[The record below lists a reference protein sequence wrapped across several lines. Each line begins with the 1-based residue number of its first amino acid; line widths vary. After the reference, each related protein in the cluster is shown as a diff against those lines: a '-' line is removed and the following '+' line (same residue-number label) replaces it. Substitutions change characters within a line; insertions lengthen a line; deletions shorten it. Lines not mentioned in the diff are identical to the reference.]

1 MAAIYQWFPT
11 GQLMFLTTTPYP
23 IEALDS
29 FDFSVTLDL
38 GGMYLIPNEG
48 FDSTMTM
55 MSMDLR
61 QILKT
66 TGPYYEAF
74 DSTMTMMSMDL
85 KQILKTT
92 GPYYEAFDS
101 TMTFL
106 SMDLVAKLVTIDTPD
121 EGMAVSITLSTSDCS
136 MTPI

>member
-11 GQLMFLTTTPYP
+11 GQLMYLTTTPYP
-23 IEALDS
+23 VDINDRME
-29 FDFSVTLDL
+29 FSVTLDI

-48 FDSTMTM
+48 LDATMTFM
-55 MSMDLR
+55 SMDLQQILKSTGPYYDAFDASMTFMSMDLR
-61 QILKT
+61 QILKS
-66 TGPYYEAF
+66 TGPYY
-74 DSTMTMMSMDL
+74 D
-85 KQILKTT
+85 
-92 GPYYEAFDS
+92 AFDS

-121 EGMAVSITLSTSDCS
+121 EALSTTIELSTADCS